1 MGMSGG
7 GKGSSVTIEE
17 RIAAPPEVVAAFVG
31 DFRNARLWMVGVE
44 RIEPLGEDVYRLEVE
59 SPIGRIRPE
68 VRVLEHSSTTV
79 RWVYDSAV
87 EGGGLVEISPD
98 ANGGCRV
105 SYDGEFHLK
114 RGFLD
119 RAARLVGAERF
130 ARNNGER
137 SLSRLKHLMEAR
149 RLV

>member
-1 MGMSGG
+1 MGISGG
-7 GKGSSVTIEE
+7 GKGAVTIEE
-17 RIAAPPEVVAAFVG
+17 RIAAPPEMVAAFVG
-31 DFRNARLWMVGVE
+31 DFRNAEQWMVGVE
-44 RIEPLGEDVYRLEVE
+44 GIEPLGEDTYKLEIE

-68 VRVLEHSSTTV
+68 VKVLEHNSTTV
-79 RWVYDSAV
+79 RWAYASAV
-87 EGGGLVEISPD
+87 EGGGRVDIFPD

-105 SYDGEFHLK
+105 SYEGEFHLK

-130 ARNNGER
+130 AQTNGER

-149 RLV
+149 RLG

>member
-1 MGMSGG
+1 MS
-7 GKGSSVTIEE
+7 GKGSVAIEQH
-17 RIAAPPEVVAAFVG
+17 IAAPPEMVAAFVG
-31 DFRNARLWMVGVE
+31 DFRNAERWMVGVKE
-44 RIEPLGEDVYRLEVE
+44 IEPLGNDAYMLEIE
-59 SPIGRIRPE
+59 SPIGKVHPE

-87 EGGGLVEISPD
+87 EGGGRVDVVPD

-105 SYDGEFHLK
+105 SYEGEFHLK
-114 RGFLD
+114 SGLLD

-137 SLSRLKHLMEAR
+137 SLARLKHLMEAH
-149 RLV
+149 RLG